1 MYFFPYSRS
10 SFDVNPLGVGVDF
23 GVSNDHLPVGT
34 IPIFAT
40 SSPDYT
46 HAVIKFITEANRVYH
61 DFLDSDDGR
70 GFCGQVCLV
79 GDSVGAILA
88 YDALTV
94 ANVKRASS
102 DGSINEDHRMEAAD
116 GE

>member
-1 MYFFPYSRS
+1 M
-10 SFDVNPLGVGVDF
+10 NPLGSNMDF

-40 SSPDYT
+40 SSPEYT
-46 HAVIKFITEANRVYH
+46 HAVIKFITEANKVYH
-61 DFLDSDDGR
+61 AFLNSEDGQ

-102 DGSINEDHRMEAAD
+102 DGSINEDRLAEVNAAAAEV
-116 GE
+116 GGGRACSL

>member
-1 MYFFPYSRS
+1 M
-10 SFDVNPLGVGVDF
+10 DF

-40 SSPDYT
+40 SSPEYT
-46 HAVIKFITEANRVYH
+46 HAVIKFITEANKVYH
-61 DFLDSDDGR
+61 DFLNSEDGH

-102 DGSINEDHRMEAAD
+102 DGSINEERMMGTAEGGNSEA
-116 GE
+116 GKLL